1 MFGDEYLLYKYTFPD
16 GKVYFE
22 KVQAITWYN
31 GPFFFLAL
39 QDENEN
45 WIPESLWPE
54 AVIKKV

>member
-1 MFGDEYLLYKYTFPD
+1 
-16 GKVYFE
+16 VYFE
-22 KVQAITWYN
+22 KVQAITRYN
-31 GPFFFLAL
+31 GPVFFLAL